1 MPLFAGIASAVVN
14 MLLQRRVRVQ
24 QNLEEYTPRA
34 IARVLVKLAERAMH
48 FAANASNRDAAAALK
63 ETDFRHSILTAGAGK
78 IRSGK
83 LAYQRLV
90 GPSWRFPR
98 AEVRDVWQRRRRT

>member
-1 MPLFAGIASAVVN
+1 

-34 IARVLVKLAERAMH
+34 IARVLAKLAGRAMQ
-48 FAANASNRDAAAALK
+48 FAANASDRDAAAALK

-78 IRSGK
+78 LGFGNP
-83 LAYQRLV
+83 AYYCLE
-90 GPSWRFPR
+90 
-98 AEVRDVWQRRRRT
+98 A